1 VTGTIAHYRHKS
13 ATSDGTFADGENC
26 RFARRPDEAPKRT
39 APLNSIVGATA
50 ASLGDIRDY
59 REHPDHHEQH
69 RPQAS
74 TGRFRGHDGTGV
86 SEQDV
91 LAAYLTAFAKVG
103 LDRYDFPVS
112 PLLIDCQTNQWP
124 RTTQCRER
132 RHPPFHWTVQGLAKR
147 YGCSIPISGLRL
159 KRHVGRSDVGPRS
172 SITGMVRDRPSAA
185 RRHGPASD

>member
-132 RHPPFHWTVQGLAKR
+132 RHPPVPLDRAGTGKTV
-147 YGCSIPISGLRL
+147 RL
-159 KRHVGRSDVGPRS
+159 LNPNQRTPTEAPRRTERRGPAVVDHRNGPRPTVGRSTPR
-172 SITGMVRDRPSAA
+172 
-185 RRHGPASD
+185 ASF